1 MSARMDK
8 WRDGGREEGQ
18 GGCRGVVEGVGRNNA
33 VGQEHTCKE
42 EVLAWR
48 ERKVQFG
55 SYGALGLQLTQR
67 IR

>member
-1 MSARMDK
+1 M
-8 WRDGGREEGQ
+8 
-18 GGCRGVVEGVGRNNA
+18 VEGVGRNNA

>member
-1 MSARMDK
+1 M
-8 WRDGGREEGQ
+8 
-18 GGCRGVVEGVGRNNA
+18 VEGVGRDNV

-42 EVLAWR
+42 KVLAWR

-55 SYGALGLQLTQR
+55 SYGALGLRLTQR